1 MSNIYELSQEYLSII
16 DELEENGGEITP
28 ELEERLSI
36 TQSNFKSKIKNY
48 SNLIKSIEADI
59 SSIKNEKDRLTALQ
73 KSKEASI
80 RRLEK
85 VIISAIELFGDTNK
99 SGNKYID
106 YGTGKISVKTTE
118 TLDVDQESIDR
129 FANKYL
135 AGLSFYN
142 MQNQLDLNIINPEEL
157 LAYGNSAKI
166 DADGE
171 EYFSDFSMDDLNH
184 INADVDIRISLK
196 DLIGTEDGFKLAKAL
211 VEYNAIELKASVDKN
226 TIKKEIKETGTIPS
240 FAALVQNKK
249 VIIK

>member
-1 MSNIYELSQEYLSII
+1 MANIYELSQEYLSII
-16 DELEENGGEITP
+16 DELEENSGEITP

-85 VIISAIELFGDTNK
+85 VIINAIELFGDTNK

-106 YGTGKISVKTTE
+106 YGTGKVSVKTTE
-118 TLDVDQESIDR
+118 TLDVNQESIDR
-129 FANKYL
+129 FANQYL
-135 AGLSFYN
+135 AGLSFYH

-157 LAYGNSAKI
+157 LAYGNSTVT

-171 EYFSDFSMDDLNH
+171 EYSSDFSMEDLNH

-196 DLIGTEDGFKLAKAL
+196 DLIGTEDGFKLTKAL
-211 VEYNAIELKASVDKN
+211 LEYNAIELKASVDKN
-226 TIKKEIKETGTIPS
+226 AIKEEIKETGTLPS
-240 FAALVQNKK
+240 FATLVQNKK
-249 VIIK
+249 VTIK